1 MSVFFYTYNVF
12 KQQNLSENI
21 TKSYLYIHRCVVFH
35 LSMVDLPYATP
46 LNKEFISR
54 TYGYQFPIAPQIEWT
69 FMPTPLTT
77 LEFYWMKLMQ
87 VLCMLLQSVLV
98 HMLNFAIVP
107 GKSSLWLN
115 TASGSLNHSDI
126 EKQTNKTPSNKQN
139 KTKQIW
145 VGVKCH
151 LNLIGRGR
159 EYGQSA
165 IINK

>member
-1 MSVFFYTYNVF
+1 MSVFFYTYKVF

-21 TKSYLYIHRCVVFH
+21 TKSYLYIHRCAAFH
-35 LSMVDLPYATP
+35 LSTVDLPYATP
-46 LNKEFISR
+46 LNKDFISR
-54 TYGYQFPIAPQIEWT
+54 TYGYQFPIAPQRGWT
-69 FMPTPLTT
+69 FMPTPLTI
-77 LEFYWMKLMQ
+77 LEFCWMKLMQ
-87 VLCMLLQSVLV
+87 VLCIMLQSMVV

-115 TASGSLNHSDI
+115 TASGSLNHFDI

-145 VGVKCH
+145 VVVKCC
-151 LNLIGRGR
+151 LNLIGR

-165 IINK
+165 MINK